1 MKFSG
6 KALVL
11 SSSKEFAAKF
21 ARGNDLS
28 VTRIDLM
35 NLDSVVDKFNYSKL
49 CPDRFAVVVAD
60 SWSAIKPDYIRCGTY
75 LADIEL
81 VCKGRKAPAVFVTNE
96 DSKEFDYIFH
106 DWVKVAEGD
115 YVIYRSPKA

>member
-35 NLDSVVDKFNYSKL
+35 NLDSVVE
-49 CPDRFAVVVAD
+49 
-60 SWSAIKPDYIRCGTY
+60 IRKT
-75 LADIEL
+75 
-81 VCKGRKAPAVFVTNE
+81 VTN
-96 DSKEFDYIFH
+96 
-106 DWVKVAEGD
+106 VNT
-115 YVIYRSPKA
+115 